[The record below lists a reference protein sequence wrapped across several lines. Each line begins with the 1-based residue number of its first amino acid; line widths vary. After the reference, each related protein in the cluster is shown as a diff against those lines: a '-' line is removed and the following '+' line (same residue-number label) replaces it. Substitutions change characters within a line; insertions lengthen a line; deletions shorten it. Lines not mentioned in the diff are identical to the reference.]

1 MSIIPVLGIDPTKT
15 FSPTATD
22 ETSLS
27 KGFRVGQLGAVI
39 GETTKLY
46 KFVHNYSLLTSA
58 SAGDVCYYQQSD
70 GYKNNQVST
79 DISFSSKEVG
89 AGIMQTSVTFNH
101 YCWIQIRGP
110 ATLSTALTAGADGDP
125 LTAAGAGDKTLDV
138 AASFTDNI
146 CAIACD
152 ISDKEI
158 ICMFPY

>member
-1 MSIIPVLGIDPTKT
+1 MSIIPVIGIDPLKT
-15 FSPTATD
+15 FASPY
-22 ETSLS
+22 SS
-27 KGFRVGQLGAVI
+27 GFRLGQLGAVI
-39 GETTKLY
+39 GEPTKLY
-46 KFVHNYSLLTSA
+46 KFVANYSLLTTA

-79 DISFSSKEVG
+79 DVSFSSTEVG
-89 AGIMQTSVTFNH
+89 AGIMQTTVPALSH
-101 YCWIQIRGP
+101 CWIQIRGP

-125 LTAAGAGDKTLDV
+125 LTPAGAGDKTLDV

-152 ISDKEI
+152 ASDKEI

>member
-15 FSPTATD
+15 FSTPYKD
-22 ETSLS
+22 S
-27 KGFRVGQLGAVI
+27 FRLGQLGAVI

-46 KFVHNYSLLTSA
+46 KFVQDQSLFTTA
-58 SAGDVCYYQQSD
+58 SAGDVCYYHQSD
-70 GYKNNQVST
+70 GYKNNQITT
-79 DISFSSKEVG
+79 DVSFSQTQVG
-89 AGIMQTSVTFNH
+89 AGILQASVTFGQ

-125 LTAAGAGDKTLDV
+125 LTPEGAGDKTLDV

-152 ISDKEI
+152 ASDKEI